1 MPYLC
6 LWRFIVEWLFILI
19 ISFLIWRVNFIAKR
33 FQDRA
38 DIQYRRRKHH
48 TYGYIYFY
56 RGKGESY
63 LNVKIGR
70 TNNLLSRL
78 KSARTSSSPKGLYI
92 IGVMMVKDDV
102 QAEHFI
108 HQKFAHLRHTK
119 RNEWFKMRLPLY
131 LYIRRVRD
139 GKMTQKIKQ
148 SIEF

>member
-1 MPYLC
+1 M
-6 LWRFIVEWLFILI
+6 EWLF
-19 ISFLIWRVNFIAKR
+19 FLIMTGLILTVNWKAKCYS
-33 FQDRA
+33 DRA
-38 DIQYRRRKHH
+38 DVEYRRRKHQ

-70 TNNLLSRL
+70 TNNLLNRL
-78 KSARTSSSPKGLYI
+78 RSARTSVSAKGLHIY
-92 IGVMMVKDDV
+92 GVMMVKDDV
-102 QAEHFI
+102 FAEHFI
-108 HQKFAHLRHTK
+108 HDKFAHLRHTK

-139 GKMTQKIKQ
+139 GKMTRKIKQ

>member
-1 MPYLC
+1 M
-6 LWRFIVEWLFILI
+6 EWLFFLI
-19 ISFLIWRVNFIAKR
+19 VSFLIVRVNYLAMR
-33 FQDRA
+33 YQDRA
-38 DIQYRRRKHH
+38 DIQYRRRNHPS
-48 TYGYIYFY
+48 YGYIYFY

-78 KSARTSSSPKGLYI
+78 RSARTSSSPKGLYI
-92 IGVMMVKDDV
+92 IGVLMVKDDK
-102 QAEHFI
+102 QAEYFI

-119 RNEWFKMRLPLY
+119 RNEWFKMRLSLWLY
-131 LYIRRVRD
+131 LRRVRD

>member
-1 MPYLC
+1 MDA
-6 LWRFIVEWLFILI
+6 FFVVLFII
-19 ISFLIWRVNFIAKR
+19 IVSFLILAVNWKAKCYS
-33 FQDRA
+33 DRY
-38 DIQYRRRKHH
+38 DVQYRRRKHQ

-78 KSARTSSSPKGLYI
+78 RSARTSGSPKGLYI
-92 IGVMMVKDDV
+92 LGVMMVKDDV

-108 HQKFAHLRHTK
+108 HTKFAHLRHTK

-131 LYIRRVRD
+131 LYIHRVRD

-148 SIEF
+148 AIEF